1 MASHRIAGRRLSRKK
16 DQRKALMRSQAVSLL
31 TNERIKTT
39 LSKAKE
45 TRIMAEK
52 LITYGKKGGLHNRR
66 LAIKKLP
73 NKVVIDK
80 IFDNLAD
87 RYNDRNGGYTR
98 ITKLG
103 TRQGDGAEMAIIE
116 LV

>member
-66 LAIKKLP
+66 FCLLYTSTRP
-73 NKVVIDK
+73 RDK
-80 IFDNLAD
+80 
-87 RYNDRNGGYTR
+87 
-98 ITKLG
+98 
-103 TRQGDGAEMAIIE
+103 RQYRKTSSA
-116 LV
+116 

>member
-16 DQRKALMRSQAVSLL
+16 DQRKALLRSQAVSLL
-31 TNERIKTT
+31 TNERMKTT
-39 LSKAKE
+39 LHKAKE
-45 TRIMAEK
+45 TRIVAEK
-52 LITYGKKGGLHNRR
+52 LITYGKKGGLHKRR
-66 LAIKKLP
+66 MAIKRLP
-73 NKVVIDK
+73 NKVVVDK
-80 IFDNLAD
+80 IFNNLAE
-87 RYNDRNGGYTR
+87 RYTDRNGGYTR

>member
-52 LITYGKKGGLHNRR
+52 
-66 LAIKKLP
+66 
-73 NKVVIDK
+73 
-80 IFDNLAD
+80 
-87 RYNDRNGGYTR
+87 
-98 ITKLG
+98 
-103 TRQGDGAEMAIIE
+103 
-116 LV
+116 

>member
-66 LAIKKLP
+66 LAIKNLP

-87 RYNDRNGGYTR
+87 RYTDRNGGYTR
-98 ITKLG
+98 ITKQG
-103 TRQGDGAEMAIIE
+103 TRHGDGAEMAIIE

>member
-16 DQRKALMRSQAVSLL
+16 DQRKALLRSQAVSLI

-39 LSKAKE
+39 LPKAKE
-45 TRIMAEK
+45 TRIVTEK

-66 LAIKKLP
+66 LAIKKCP
-73 NKVVIDK
+73 NSSVIDK
-80 IFDNLAD
+80 VFDTLAE
-87 RYNDRNGGYTR
+87 RYNDRAGGYTR

-103 TRQGDGAEMAIIE
+103 PRQGDGAEMAIIE

>member
-16 DQRKALMRSQAVSLL
+16 DQRKALMRSQAVSLI
-31 TNERIKTT
+31 TNERMKTT
-39 LSKAKE
+39 LHKAKE
-45 TRIMAEK
+45 TRIITEK

-66 LAIKKLP
+66 LAIKKCP
-73 NKVVIDK
+73 NKLVINK
-80 IFDNLAD
+80 IFDTLAD
-87 RYNDRNGGYTR
+87 RYTDRSGGYTR